1 MARPASDRRTYD
13 AWKPTPP
20 PPRPKRR
27 ILGWLGLGV
36 AGLVA
41 VVVAL
46 DFASHEVKPTPINPP
61 AAGEAGAPLGAS
73 GPRSWRTVV
82 SLSGDAS
89 GRSPVFTLHGV
100 QARLRY
106 RLEDA
111 DGPGTP
117 SAAIH
122 VLKEGADPQ
131 RDGGSP
137 RVTATRAGSDDA
149 RLSSPAGRYYL
160 YVDAANG
167 HWSVA
172 IQEYR

>member
-20 PPRPKRR
+20 PPRPKGR

-41 VVVAL
+41 LLVAL
-46 DFASHEVKPTPINPP
+46 DFAGDEVKPTPINPP
-61 AAGEAGAPLGAS
+61 AASEAGAAPGAP

-82 SLSGDAS
+82 SLSGDS
-89 GRSPVFTLHGV
+89 SERSPVFTLHGV

-106 RLEDA
+106 RLEA
-111 DGPGTP
+111 AGGLGTP

-122 VLKEGADPQ
+122 VLEEGADPQ

-137 RVTATRAGSDDA
+137 QVTATRAGSDDA

-160 YVDAANG
+160 YVDAADS

>member
-1 MARPASDRRTYD
+1 MTRQASDRRTYD

-20 PPRPKRR
+20 PPRPKGR

-41 VVVAL
+41 VLVAL
-46 DFASHEVKPTPINPP
+46 DFAGDGMKPTPINPP
-61 AAGEAGAPLGAS
+61 TASEAGAS

-82 SLSGDAS
+82 SLSGDSS

-106 RLEDA
+106 RLDDA
-111 DGPGTP
+111 GGPGTP

-122 VLKEGADPQ
+122 VLEEGADPQ
-131 RDGGSP
+131 RDRGSP

-160 YVDAANG
+160 YVDAADS

>member
-41 VVVAL
+41 MVVAL
-46 DFASHEVKPTPINPP
+46 DFASNGVEPTPINPP
-61 AAGEAGAPLGAS
+61 TTGAAGAPPGAS
-73 GPRSWRTVV
+73 APRSWRTVV
-82 SLSGDAS
+82 SLSGDSS

-111 DGPGTP
+111 GGPGTP

-122 VLKEGADPQ
+122 LLEEGADPQ
-131 RDGGSP
+131 RDGGPP
-137 RVTATRAGSDDA
+137 RATAKGAGSDDA

-160 YVDAANG
+160 YVDATNG